1 VTVINRD
8 SGLQS
13 EVKLAI
19 STGGSEPREVRLPST
34 RFTVGRSVD
43 DDLVIDD
50 PGLSRRHALIEIA
63 DAAVLITDCGSRNGT
78 FVNGN
83 KISGPTPLKDGDV
96 ISIGSIASIKVL
108 IGASGRPGTRGPVA
122 GAPPGSITHRRFRT
136 RAGQQPQES
145 VSRRLPEPNRL
156 ARAGVASAMILVLVL
171 LVAFLKAGSDRAGD
185 SSSARVQFQ
194 QAGDPGPSPTPDAPS
209 DIGKAAV
216 PGGISR
222 DQVERGALQVVK
234 QISNDDQQYSFPTE
248 ALDRVV
254 DRINQYRASPGFIE
268 SLRSIAPHT
277 QSIAEQARPMIEPAL
292 VIYTALAETSGRPTD
307 RTPAEAAR
315 ASLPVL
321 RDIWKLLGN
330 RTADDSLVLVAAYK
344 IGPVTTLDR
353 TGRRS
358 HPLLATMRRIAQGSD
373 AKRNV
378 WYLYKQNGIDQGTY
392 EFVIGF
398 LAAGVLAQHPKEFGL
413 DAEPLAF

>member
-1 VTVINRD
+1 M
-8 SGLQS
+8 
-13 EVKLAI
+13 
-19 STGGSEPREVRLPST
+19 
-34 RFTVGRSVD
+34 GRSVD

-50 PGLSRRHALIEIA
+50 PGLSRRHALIETV
-63 DAAVLITDCGSRNGT
+63 DAAILITDCGSRNGT

-83 KISGPTPLKDGDV
+83 KIAGPTPLKDGDL
-96 ISIGSIASIKVL
+96 ISIGSIATIRVL
-108 IGASGRPGTRGPVA
+108 ISASRHPEPRRAVRGGPLGSISHRRFQTRGRRQPEPQNLASGR
-122 GAPPGSITHRRFRT
+122 
-136 RAGQQPQES
+136 
-145 VSRRLPEPNRL
+145 LPELNRF
-156 ARAGVASAMILVLVL
+156 ATAGVAGAMILVLVL
-171 LVAFLKAGSDRAGD
+171 LLAFLKAGRGRAGD
-185 SSSARVQFQ
+185 LRNGQAQLQ
-194 QAGDPGPSPTPDAPS
+194 QAVNPSPSPTPDTAS
-209 DIGKAAV
+209 VLQRAAV
-216 PGGISR
+216 PGAISR

-234 QISNDDQQYSFPTE
+234 QISNDDQQYSFPPE
-248 ALDRVV
+248 AIDRVT
-254 DRINQYRASPGFIE
+254 DRINQYRASSGFGE

-315 ASLPVL
+315 AGLPVL

-373 AKRNV
+373 AKRTV
-378 WYLYKQNGIDQGTY
+378 WYLYKENGIDQRTY
-392 EFVIGF
+392 EFVVSF
-398 LAAGVLAQHPKEFGL
+398 LAAGILAQHPKEFGV